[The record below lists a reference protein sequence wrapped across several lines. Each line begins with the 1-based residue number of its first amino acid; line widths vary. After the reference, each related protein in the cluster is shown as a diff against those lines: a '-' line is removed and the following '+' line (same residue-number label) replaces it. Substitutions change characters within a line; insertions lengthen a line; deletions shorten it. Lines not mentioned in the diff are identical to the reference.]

1 MRKVTIQGLEDWI
14 AKAKAEG
21 YKVEEVMKGEMW
33 RAVNPKTGGLKGTFH
48 TTGTPGRGSLRG
60 SGPDGTPADSGT
72 LVIKQCVA
80 DV

>member
-14 AKAKAEG
+14 AKAKAAG
-21 YKVEEVMKGEMW
+21 YKVEEVMKDEMW

-48 TTGTPGRGSLRG
+48 TTGTPGRGSLWG
-60 SGPDGTPADSGT
+60 SGPDGTPAGSGT
-72 LVIKQCVA
+72 LVIKQGVA